1 MASDAKYGIG
11 HKFGWKKIEKFYI
24 TVNPLK
30 NVGFELLPA
39 PRLQRPVTAPGGVSE
54 RPKVTDSKSVV
65 AQATGSS
72 NLPPSAI
79 ISGS

>member
-1 MASDAKYGIG
+1 MK
-11 HKFGWKKIEKFYI
+11 
-24 TVNPLK
+24 
-30 NVGFELLPA
+30 
-39 PRLQRPVTAPGGVSE
+39 VTFDPNQYLGGVSE

-79 ISGS
+79 FKRVR